1 MQQIMNAEQF
11 INVIKEVVSEGSVK
25 GVQSSLINPPGRKPS
40 ENLVEMSEWYNN
52 LNDGSKSMVI
62 KIIRESVELGIF
74 SFLCVLDGV
83 SAIENGPEKGVLKLI
98 FDRNGQQILIN
109 DPKQDFLHDLF
120 NAV

>member
-1 MQQIMNAEQF
+1 MRQKMNAEQF
-11 INVIKEVVSEGSVK
+11 IDVIKKVVSEGSVK
-25 GVQSSLINPPGRKPS
+25 GVQSSLTKPPGRKPS
-40 ENLVEMSEWYNN
+40 ENLVAMSEWYNN

-62 KIIRESVELGIF
+62 KIIREAVEMGIF

-98 FDRNGQQILIN
+98 FEKNGQENLIN

-120 NAV
+120 NAI